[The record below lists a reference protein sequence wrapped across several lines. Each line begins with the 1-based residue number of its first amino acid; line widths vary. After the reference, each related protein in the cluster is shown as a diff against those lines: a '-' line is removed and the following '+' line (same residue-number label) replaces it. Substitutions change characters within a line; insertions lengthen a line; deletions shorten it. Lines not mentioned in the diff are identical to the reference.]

1 MKIKRVFWMIIL
13 SWIFS
18 RFGSASTVVH
28 DPIHTVLNVAQQVYG
43 QVRQEAQHAEDI
55 TKYTTMI
62 QNQLEQINQLTNL
75 VNQNVEQLRRFGNP
89 DTYINMLGL
98 DDLFEEVNKVKT
110 GVGKTVA
117 DFTETANG
125 IAALKYTGQGL
136 YQDLSQLPDKFGQ
149 KVQYDTGSF
158 KKFGM
163 VQEMNDDYNTQLS
176 AVNQSFS
183 RLEDEVHNTAQQIDS
198 AGSLVETEKLKA
210 KLQAVQGTLDTNMHR
225 ASLAALKVLVQT
237 EANRN
242 DQARAQEASR
252 QRRIQEMLAENQEL
266 RNLGGELLGPAG
278 EKSGNSRP

>member
-1 MKIKRVFWMIIL
+1 MKTKRFAGVIL
-13 SWIFS
+13 LLWSFS
-18 RFGSASTVVH
+18 LAGRASTVVH
-28 DPIHTVLNVAQQVYG
+28 DPIHTVLNVAQQLYG
-43 QVRQEAQHAEDI
+43 QVKQEAQHAEDI

-62 QNQLEQINQLTNL
+62 QKQLQQINQLTNI

-89 DTYINMLGL
+89 DTYVNMLGL

-136 YQDLSQLPDKFGQ
+136 YQDLSELPDKFGQ
-149 KVQYDTGSF
+149 KVQYQTGNF

-163 VQEMNDDYNTQLS
+163 VQEMNDDYNIQLS
-176 AVNQSFS
+176 GVNQSFD
-183 RLEDEVHNTAQQIDS
+183 RLENEVHNTAHQIDT

-225 ASLAALKVLVQT
+225 ASLAALKILVQG
-237 EANRN
+237 EMNRN

-252 QRRIQEMLAENQEL
+252 QRRMQEMLTENQQL
-266 RNLGGELLGPAG
+266 RDLGGELLGPAAA
-278 EKSGNSRP
+278 N

>member
-1 MKIKRVFWMIIL
+1 MKINRLVRALLLLWG
-13 SWIFS
+13 
-18 RFGSASTVVH
+18 FGAAGRASTVVH

-62 QNQLEQINQLTNL
+62 QKQLEQINQLTNI

-89 DTYINMLGL
+89 DTYVNMLGL

-136 YQDLSQLPDKFGQ
+136 YQDLSGLPDKFGQ
-149 KVQYDTGSF
+149 KVQYETGSF

-163 VQEMNDDYNTQLS
+163 VQDMNDDYNRQLS
-176 AVNQSFS
+176 AVNQSFN
-183 RLEDEVHNTAQQIDS
+183 RLEDEVHNTAHQIDS

-210 KLQAVQGTLDTNMHR
+210 KLQAVQGTLDTNMQR
-225 ASLAALKVLVQT
+225 ASLAALKVLVQG

-242 DQARAQEASR
+242 DQARALEASR

-266 RNLGGELLGPAG
+266 RELGGELLGPAAG
-278 EKSGNSRP
+278 R

>member
-1 MKIKRVFWMIIL
+1 MKIKKLVRVIIL
-13 SWIFS
+13 FWSFS
-18 RFGSASTVVH
+18 APGLASTVVH

-43 QVRQEAQHAEDI
+43 QIRQEAQHAEDV

-62 QNQLEQINQLTNL
+62 QKQLEQINQLTNI
-75 VNQNVEQLRRFGNP
+75 VNQDVEQLRRFGNP
-89 DTYINMLGL
+89 NTYVNMLGL
-98 DDLFEEVNKVKT
+98 EDLFEEVNKVKT

-136 YQDLSQLPDKFGQ
+136 YQDLSELPNKFGQ

-158 KKFGM
+158 KKFGV
-163 VQEMNDDYNTQLS
+163 VQDMNDDYNNQLS

-183 RLEDEVHNTAQQIDS
+183 RLEDEVHNTAQKIDN

-225 ASLAALKVLVQT
+225 ASLAALKVLVQG

-242 DQARAQEASR
+242 DQARALEASR
-252 QRRIQEMLAENQEL
+252 QQRMQEMLAQNQEL
-266 RNLGGELLGPAG
+266 RDLGGELLGPAAG
-278 EKSGNSRP
+278 R

>member
-1 MKIKRVFWMIIL
+1 MKIKRLVRVIIFFC
-13 SWIFS
+13 SFS
-18 RFGSASTVVH
+18 APGLASTVVH

-43 QVRQEAQHAEDI
+43 QVRQEAQHAEDV

-62 QNQLEQINQLTNL
+62 QKQLEQINQLTSI
-75 VNQNVEQLRRFGNP
+75 VNQDVEQLRRFGNP
-89 DTYINMLGL
+89 NTYVNMLGL
-98 DDLFEEVNKVKT
+98 EDLFAEVNKVKA

-136 YQDLSQLPDKFGQ
+136 YQDLSELPNKFGQ

-158 KKFGM
+158 KKFGV
-163 VQEMNDDYNTQLS
+163 VQDMNDDYNNQLS

-183 RLEDEVHNTAQQIDS
+183 RLEDEVHHTAQQIDN

-210 KLQAVQGTLDTNMHR
+210 KLQAVQGTLDSNMHR
-225 ASLAALKVLVQT
+225 ASLAALKVLVQG

-242 DQARAQEASR
+242 DQARALEASR
-252 QRRIQEMLAENQEL
+252 QQRMQEMRAQNQEL
-266 RNLGGELLGPAG
+266 RDLGGELLGPA
-278 EKSGNSRP
+278 SGR

>member
-1 MKIKRVFWMIIL
+1 MKMK
-13 SWIFS
+13 
-18 RFGSASTVVH
+18 RFGGVILLLWSFSLAGRASTVVH
-28 DPIHTVLNVAQQVYG
+28 DPIHTVLNVAQQLYG
-43 QVRQEAQHAEDI
+43 QVKQEAQHAEDI

-62 QNQLEQINQLTNL
+62 QKQLQQINQLTNI
-75 VNQNVEQLRRFGNP
+75 VNQNVEQLRRFGSP
-89 DTYINMLGL
+89 ATYVNMLGL
-98 DDLFEEVNKVKT
+98 DGLFEEVNKVKT

-136 YQDLSQLPDKFGQ
+136 YQDLSEIPDKFGQ
-149 KVQYDTGSF
+149 KVQYQTGNF

-176 AVNQSFS
+176 GVNQSFN
-183 RLEDEVHNTAQQIDS
+183 RLENEVHNTAHQIDS

-225 ASLAALKVLVQT
+225 ASLAALKILVQG
-237 EANRN
+237 EMNRN

-252 QRRIQEMLAENQEL
+252 QRRIQEMLTENQQL
-266 RNLGGELLGPAG
+266 RDLGGELLGPAAA
-278 EKSGNSRP
+278 N